1 MERTR
6 IPLPLAGGC
15 QCGAVR
21 YEIAE
26 APITLYAC
34 HCTECQ
40 RQSSSAFGMSMPVP
54 RSGFAVTRG
63 EPALW
68 QRAGDSGRVVR
79 CAFCPTCGTRLFH
92 MPERN
97 PAIVNVKPGTLDDT
111 RWLEPVGHLWT
122 RSRQRWISV
131 PAGAVVFE
139 GQPPDFSPL
148 YQAWTARFE

>member
-21 YEIAE
+21 YAIAE
-26 APITLYAC
+26 APIALYAC

-54 RSGFAVTRG
+54 RSGFSVTRG
-63 EPALW
+63 EPTLW
-68 QRAGDSGRVVR
+68 QRGGESGRVVR

-111 RWLEPVGHLWT
+111 RWLAPVGHLWT
-122 RSRQRWISV
+122 RSRQRWVAV
-131 PAGAVVFE
+131 PEDAVRFE
-139 GQPPDFSPL
+139 GQPPDFTPL
-148 YQAWTARFE
+148 YEAWKSRFE